1 MCGLTWHLVS
11 VTSAQ
16 TSSSLSSHCFT
27 KAVSHCSAGTSAH
40 TTGSYVD
47 TSTQN
52 SWPVDKEDEGGF
64 NNFARVSRVRE
75 LRASSVSDIRQKIFK
90 SWVANGQNWQNYLY
104 KWRENNKL
112 NQIKMYQIVKAW
124 DTTDS
129 LRRLTLLWRS
139 TASSCAGCWSP

>member
-1 MCGLTWHLVS
+1 MLVNEYVCLIRKSRNNSKFGSDVDQGSQSSIIHFSPRLTWHLVS

-75 LRASSVSDIRQKIFK
+75 LRASSVSDI

-112 NQIKMYQIVKAW
+112 NQVKMY
-124 DTTDS
+124 
-129 LRRLTLLWRS
+129 
-139 TASSCAGCWSP
+139 